1 MNQKNFSLFL
11 SQLKETNATLGSF
24 VDFNKVNQNTE
35 KILIKLNQL
44 NYLLGKD
51 NLEESV
57 YLLFEENKAVFDLK
71 QEERNTKNQR
81 MIDLYGTIRNE
92 EIRQEDFARA
102 DQKLADEIARV
113 EKTDK
118 AKALELEQ
126 ERLDNVK
133 EAIAK
138 LGVTPVG
145 ETYDELLGEY
155 ATAVKNKPIDN
166 KPFTVGKDSYVFD
179 PATGKYILP
188 P

>member
-1 MNQKNFSLFL
+1 M
-11 SQLKETNATLGSF
+11 TR
-24 VDFNKVNQNTE
+24 
-35 KILIKLNQL
+35 I
-44 NYLLGKD
+44 
-51 NLEESV
+51 
-57 YLLFEENKAVFDLK
+57 FEENKDVFDIK
-71 QEERNTKNQR
+71 QAERKQKNDR
-81 MIDLYGTIRNE
+81 MIELYGTLRNE

-102 DQKLADEIARV
+102 DKKLADEIARAD
-113 EKTDK
+113 KADK
-118 AKALELEQ
+118 AKITQLEQ

-155 ATAVKNKPIDN
+155 ATAVKNQPTDL

>member
-1 MNQKNFSLFL
+1 M
-11 SQLKETNATLGSF
+11 TR
-24 VDFNKVNQNTE
+24 
-35 KILIKLNQL
+35 
-44 NYLLGKD
+44 
-51 NLEESV
+51 
-57 YLLFEENKAVFDLK
+57 LFEENKAVFDLK

-102 DQKLADEIARV
+102 DQKLADEIARA

-138 LGVTPVG
+138 LGVEPVG

-155 ATAVKNKPIDN
+155 ADAVKNQPSDN
-166 KPFTVGKDSYVFD
+166 KPFAVGKDSLIFD